1 MSPHLLIGGLFMSKF
16 KKYNGP
22 DKYHFR
28 FYRKNGQHPFLVVLV
43 KIEELDGKYY
53 LSGYLLTHDIKKWL
67 DYPKHYIRLE
77 ANPNPKDIEP
87 AYICTTRIDNIPQ
100 KMFSK
105 PYKNWHL
112 SKKDELII
120 DELEKK
126 KPSD

>member
-1 MSPHLLIGGLFMSKF
+1 MSRF

-43 KIEELDGKYY
+43 ETKEINGKHY
-53 LSGYLLTHDIKKWL
+53 LSGYLITHDIKKWL
-67 DYPKHYIRLE
+67 EHPKQYIRL
-77 ANPNPKDIEP
+77 ANNPNPKDSEP
-87 AYICTTRIDNIPQ
+87 TYLCITRIDNIPQ

-112 SKKDELII
+112 SKI
-120 DELEKK
+120 DEQMIDSLEKK
-126 KPSD
+126 KPSS